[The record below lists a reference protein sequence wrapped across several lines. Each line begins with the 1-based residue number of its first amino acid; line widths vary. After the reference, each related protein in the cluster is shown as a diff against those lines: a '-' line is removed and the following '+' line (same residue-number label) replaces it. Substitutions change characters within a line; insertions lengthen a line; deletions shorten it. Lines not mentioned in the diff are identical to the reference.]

1 MKYDVQMST
10 RYRRDAERLERQ
22 GKKIKKLDDAVK
34 LLRTGEPM
42 PPQYRDHPLKGEW
55 FGFRECHIEDDWIL
69 IYRIDKGE
77 LLLYLTRT
85 GTHDDLF

>member
-1 MKYDVQMST
+1 MKLTEKTSKRYERDLRRMRDRGKDMQKIFDV
-10 RYRRDAERLERQ
+10 
-22 GKKIKKLDDAVK
+22 IK
-34 LLRTGEPM
+34 LLRTGEPL
-42 PPQYRDHPLKGEW
+42 PPRYKDHPLKGEW